1 VNVGE
6 TVVYDAVKDYLIS
19 SNKMKDGIQCHLL
32 RFIYILS
39 FSLQNLLNPNQS
51 YFNYTKVIYLYKGN
65 LFTL

>member
-1 VNVGE
+1 MNVGE

-32 RFIYILS
+32 RCTYILS

-51 YFNYTKVIYLYKGN
+51 Y
-65 LFTL
+65 

>member
-1 VNVGE
+1 MNVGE

-32 RFIYILS
+32 RCTYILS

-51 YFNYTKVIYLYKGN
+51 YFLYKGN
-65 LFTL
+65 LFIQR

>member
-1 VNVGE
+1 MNVGE

-51 YFNYTKVIYLYKGN
+51 YFLYKGN
-65 LFTL
+65 LFIKR